1 VTGVALQFLVVGA
14 VLFALGAVGFLVR
27 RNLIIM
33 FLCVELMLQ
42 GATLNLVGFSRYHG
56 NLQGQSF
63 VIFLLTTA
71 ACESAIAL
79 ALVVA
84 VYTRWRTLDAARA
97 STLNERTEPG
107 AKFPLDPS
115 PAEARHV
122 DYPPSPTLAP
132 AGPEPPV
139 GEVVRNLRPSG
150 RAGDSA
156 RSPGEFTNV

>member
-1 VTGVALQFLVVGA
+1 VTGVALQFIVVGA
-14 VLFALGAVGFLVR
+14 ALFALGAVGFLVR

-63 VIFLLTTA
+63 VVFLLATA

-79 ALVVA
+79 ALIVA
-84 VYTRWRTLDAARA
+84 IYTKMKTLDAARISA
-97 STLNERTEPG
+97 LNERTEPG

-115 PAEARHV
+115 PPEPRGD
-122 DYPPSPTLAP
+122 DYEPSPNLP
-132 AGPEPPV
+132 LAGPEPSV
-139 GEVVRNLRPSG
+139 GEIVRHINPAG
-150 RAGDSA
+150 RSAETRRTGD
-156 RSPGEFTNV
+156 RTHV

>member
-1 VTGVALQFLVVGA
+1 VTGVALEFLVVGA

-56 NLQGQSF
+56 NVQGQSF

-84 VYTRWRTLDAARA
+84 IYTRFRTLDAARV
-97 STLNERTEPG
+97 SQLNERTEPG

-115 PAEARHV
+115 PAEPRHA
-122 DYPPSPTLAP
+122 DYPTSPMLAP

-139 GEVVRNLRPSG
+139 GEVVRNLRPAG
-150 RAGDSA
+150 RTGET
-156 RSPGEFTNV
+156 RRTTGEFTNV

>member
-56 NLQGQSF
+56 NLQGHSF

-79 ALVVA
+79 ALLVA
-84 VYTRWRTLDAARA
+84 VYTKFKTLDAARI
-97 STLNERTEPG
+97 SGLNERTDPG

-115 PAEARHV
+115 PAEPRHTGFE
-122 DYPPSPTLAP
+122 PSPTLSP
-132 AGPEPPV
+132 AGPEPSV
-139 GEVVRNLRPSG
+139 GEVVRHVHPSAGELR
-150 RAGDSA
+150 RTGDPA
-156 RSPGEFTNV
+156 NV

>member
-1 VTGVALQFLVVGA
+1 MTGVALQFVVAGA
-14 VLFALGAVGFLVR
+14 ALFALGAVGFLVR

-63 VIFLLTTA
+63 VVFLLATA

-79 ALVVA
+79 ALIVA
-84 VYTRWRTLDAARA
+84 VYTKMRTLDAARI

-115 PAEARHV
+115 PPEQRIAEFEPSPNLSVAGEEPTVGEIVRNIKPEKKSSEARH
-122 DYPPSPTLAP
+122 T
-132 AGPEPPV
+132 
-139 GEVVRNLRPSG
+139 
-150 RAGDSA
+150 GD
-156 RSPGEFTNV
+156 RTHV